1 MDRDT
6 RSMVLAT
13 LGFLGI
19 GALYGFLSAYFSL
32 PVLRVGEY
40 KSLWI
45 FGTAIETFITHF
57 ITLVAAGMILA
68 TSLWVEGESLKYST
82 AEALQQIRK
91 LFFLSLAIAC
101 LYGILQEGVLPWATQ
116 MKQTAIRKTQI
127 ANELKDKAF
136 ASERAKEYSTARIY
150 LEYYLT
156 LFPKDDQVRPLL
168 DRVRE
173 REREQQEKPSIE
185 PLESP
190 SILKLK
196 ELSFQDLQEKAKQYY
211 QVQDFV
217 STEYFALMALKLK
230 PNHPEML
237 RLLAASQN
245 ALSRIRLTP
254 EQEARRSLFQAK
266 QQGYE
271 YLKQG
276 DSISAYY
283 HFQELAKQH
292 PKDSE
297 IAKYLHL
304 AYEEVKKK
312 AFFQDEISLVTGSPL
327 ASDVFFKN
335 SHRKGMEE
343 FLYFSKIVATGPS
356 SYYVL
361 EIEGIGIDS
370 TGKVAYQFKAPFG
383 KFVDHTLLMHCLNR
397 KDPKLSSKPTYIRG
411 DPPAEPST
419 ILPVKLSPQDLVSL
433 ARLIHSP
440 QETPF
445 ATAVSLLEIFP
456 LAGIEPMPAVHSL
469 LMRFQGPFTCLNVS
483 LLVLILGRLLKSKY
497 YNRPPVITY
506 LLIPFLPVLLTIP
519 LSLYEYELSILV
531 SILIDKVGV
540 GFLTAGAI
548 LLGIQGFI
556 LLSIL
561 FYGVQSFTRETP

>member
-6 RSMVLAT
+6 RSMVFAI

-19 GALYGFLSAYFSL
+19 GVLYGFLSAYFSL

-45 FGTAIETFITHF
+45 FGTAIETFVTHF

-68 TSLWVEGESLKYST
+68 TSLWVEGASLQYST
-82 AEALQQIRK
+82 AEALQQIRR

-101 LYGILQEGVLPWATQ
+101 SYGILQEGVLPWAVQ
-116 MKQTAIRKTQI
+116 MKQSAIRKTQV
-127 ANELKDKAF
+127 ANELKDKV
-136 ASERAKEYSTARIY
+136 ASAERANEFFTARIY

-156 LFPKDDQVRPLL
+156 LFPQDDSARLRLDKIIEKDRK
-168 DRVRE
+168 
-173 REREQQEKPSIE
+173 QQEKPSIE
-185 PLESP
+185 PPESP
-190 SILKLK
+190 TILKLK

-211 QVQDFV
+211 QIQDFV
-217 STEYFALMALKLK
+217 SSEYFALMALKLK
-230 PNHPEML
+230 PDHPEML

-245 ALSRIRLTP
+245 ALSRIRLNP

-283 HFQELAKQH
+283 HFQDLAKQH

-297 IAKYLHL
+297 IAKYLQL

-327 ASDVFFKN
+327 ASVVFFKN
-335 SHRKGMEE
+335 SHREGMEE

-397 KDPKLSSKPTYIRG
+397 KDPKLSSKPTYIHG

-419 ILPVKLSPQDLVSL
+419 ILPIKLSPQDLVSL

-456 LAGIEPMPAVHSL
+456 LAGIEPLPAVHSL

-519 LSLYEYELSILV
+519 LSFYEYELSVFV